1 MWVMSTPLN
10 RIVPEVGLSIP
21 LMQLTKVVLPA
32 PLGPITPRIS
42 PRPIGRRQALPSG
55 HPMRSNVG
63 EQCLQA
69 KAPPP
74 SRDLDRAGQ
83 HGHQPTRKKDDEQN
97 DDQTEHGG
105 VQLQKSG
112 PNVIRK

>member
-10 RIVPEVGLSIP
+10 RIVPEVGLSMP

-42 PRPIGRRQALPSG
+42 PRRIS
-55 HPMRSNVG
+55 RSTPWR
-63 EQCLQA
+63 A
-69 KAPPP
+69 APPP